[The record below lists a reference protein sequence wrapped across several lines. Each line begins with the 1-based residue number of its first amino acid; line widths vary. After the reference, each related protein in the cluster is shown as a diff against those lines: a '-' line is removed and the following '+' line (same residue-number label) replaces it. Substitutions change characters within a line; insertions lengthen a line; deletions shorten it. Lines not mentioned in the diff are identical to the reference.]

1 MGKNIDKYIS
11 KSLNT
16 KYSQKRLDHANN
28 LPQLDLKLFITKQF
42 KKKKQKKLV
51 LWLEK
56 SQENHH
62 RINREELKG
71 KVKQKI

>member
-42 KKKKQKKLV
+42 KKKQKKLV

-62 RINREELKG
+62 RINWEELKG

>member
-11 KSLNT
+11 KSLST
-16 KYSQKRLDHANN
+16 KYRQKCLDHANN
-28 LPQLDLKLFITKQF
+28 LPQLHLKLFITKQF
-42 KKKKQKKLV
+42 KKKQKKLV